1 MCVCVCVCVCVYIY
15 IYNGNCGMALI
26 KAYNNY
32 CDRKRRVHA
41 VFVKLR
47 YKPEGRRLDSR

>member
-1 MCVCVCVCVCVYIY
+1 MCVCVCVCVCIYIY